1 MVKKI
6 IISSIISI
14 IGLAGYAQK
23 TTVLDS
29 DSLPTENIK
38 PSRLDFNASL
48 ETSHL
53 WRGLVIN
60 DGMTATGNIH
70 YALNEGQNFAVGIWG
85 GAGFDGKYRE
95 INYYIQYQKN
105 NLSIGLWDLFNTTGM
120 TSPEVFNYDK
130 LTTTHII
137 DLRTSYRFPESF
149 PLRVE
154 ADVLLYTGKNDRIID
169 ANNNYNSRYSTYV
182 ELSYPVIENQK
193 VNIDLYVGGVFAI
206 DGTSNLYRGDQNKD
220 FGIVNTGFKLSKEI
234 SVLNYKLPVSA
245 TAMWNPA
252 NKIARIQLAVSLF

>member
-1 MVKKI
+1 MKKI
-6 IISSIISI
+6 LFPSIISI
-14 IGLAGYAQK
+14 IGLTGYAQK
-23 TTVLDS
+23 TTVS
-29 DSLPTENIK
+29 DSSFVPTENIK
-38 PSRLDFNASL
+38 PSRLDFNVGL

-70 YALNEGQNFAVGIWG
+70 YALNEGQNFTVGIWG

-105 NLSIGLWDLFNTTGM
+105 NLSIGLWDLFNTTGIEN
-120 TSPEVFNYDK
+120 PEVFNYDE

-137 DLRTSYRFPESF
+137 DLRTSYRFPKSF

-154 ADVLLYTGKNDRIID
+154 ADILLYSGIADRELNENNDSK
-169 ANNNYNSRYSTYV
+169 SRHSTYV
-182 ELSYPVIENQK
+182 ELSYPVIRNQK
-193 VNIDLYVGGVFAI
+193 VNLNIFMGAGFAI
-206 DGTSNLYRGDQNKD
+206 DGKKHLYTNKTESSFD
-220 FGIVNTGFKLSKEI
+220 IVNTGIKTTKDI
-234 SVLNYKLPVSA
+234 SIFNYKLPISA

-252 NKIARIQLAVSLF
+252 NKIARVQLDINLF